1 MSENNAPMKMKLMHL
16 VIETN
21 RQCNLN
27 CTHCGR
33 GDAQDITITPEIIDK
48 LLDQIDFIVELD
60 LTGGEPF
67 LHPEIIEYLFDGI
80 IKRDIFLFG
89 AGSVTNGTICDQRV
103 ADAFSK
109 LAKYVNEKVRSAKK
123 DNPAIPDKGLV
134 WLDSDRPDRCISP
147 C

>member
-16 VIETN
+16 IIETN

-27 CTHCGR
+27 CTHCMR
-33 GDAQDITITPEIIDK
+33 GDAQDLTITPEIIDK

-80 IKRDIFLFG
+80 IKRDFLIFGVGCIATIFLFEFRVFVKVH
-89 AGSVTNGTICDQRV
+89 SYEQSNLPFITIKP
-103 ADAFSK
+103 S
-109 LAKYVNEKVRSAKK
+109 
-123 DNPAIPDKGLV
+123 
-134 WLDSDRPDRCISP
+134 
-147 C
+147 

>member
-33 GDAQDITITPEIIDK
+33 GDAQDVTITPEIIDK

-80 IKRDIFLFG
+80 TR
-89 AGSVTNGTICDQRV
+89 T
-103 ADAFSK
+103 SK
-109 LAKYVNEKVRSAKK
+109 M
-123 DNPAIPDKGLV
+123 
-134 WLDSDRPDRCISP
+134 RPDTTLTVRQSLYP
-147 C
+147 MEWLKPFRRPLWTFWRA